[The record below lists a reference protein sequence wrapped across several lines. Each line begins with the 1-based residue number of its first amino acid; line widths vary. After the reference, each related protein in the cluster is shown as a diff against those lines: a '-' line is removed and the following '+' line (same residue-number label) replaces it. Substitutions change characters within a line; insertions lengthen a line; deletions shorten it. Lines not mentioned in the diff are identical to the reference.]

1 VGAVALAAGAVASFA
16 LWRKYQKPE
25 ARPRPSPS
33 PPPQRADIF
42 LPRPAAL
49 VWLGP
54 ANLSQVKGAELAGV
68 PSFALTCTGDG
79 SPSCG
84 QIADAWLESDA
95 AAAAAFADRW
105 KGADGRRLP
114 AMRRALKLPGGP
126 VMLAAYSA
134 GGHAVRRL
142 LQHPADRAEIV
153 AVYLADGT
161 YTTEWQDKRAGKAA
175 PIREFVEYA
184 LEAARG
190 EHVFIATASS
200 SPNKTHPTGAQTLH
214 AIRRELEARGVR
226 GSTSPLALA
235 GIAPNIPPEPE
246 RPWRAGRA
254 ALLDF
259 GSAFAHGSHATEIAP
274 RLLPFL
280 VSPAF
285 AGVV

>member
-1 VGAVALAAGAVASFA
+1 MNLA
-16 LWRKYQKPE
+16 
-25 ARPRPSPS
+25 
-33 PPPQRADIF
+33 
-42 LPRPAAL
+42 
-49 VWLGP
+49 
-54 ANLSQVKGAELAGV
+54 QVKGAELAGV
-68 PSFALTCTGDG
+68 PSFNLTCTGDG

-84 QIADAWLESDA
+84 QIADSWLEADA
-95 AAAAAFADRW
+95 RAAEAFADQW

-114 AMRRALKLPGGP
+114 AMRRALKLAGGP

-161 YTTEWQDKRAGKAA
+161 YTTEWTDRQKGQAK

-190 EHVFIATASS
+190 DHVFVATASS
-200 SPNKTHPTGAQTLH
+200 SPNKTHPTGSQTLD
-214 AIRRELEARGVR
+214 AIRRELEARGVH
-226 GSTSPLALA
+226 GSTAPLALA
-235 GIAPNIPPEPE
+235 GIAPTIPPEPE
-246 RPWRAGRA
+246 RTWRAGRV

-259 GSAFAHGSHATEIAP
+259 AGRFTHQAHATEVAP
-274 RLLPFL
+274 RLLPLL
-280 VSPAF
+280 VSSAF